1 MTIDE
6 VKHLA
11 TLARIELSNEEAE
24 AFTKEMSAI
33 LEYVSAVQDIVGD
46 SHETAP
52 AVGRHHNVFLADE
65 VTHAPDQ
72 YTADLLKEMPN
83 TEGRFMVVK
92 KILQTDS

>member
-11 TLARIELSNEEAE
+11 TLARIELSEEEAA

-33 LEYVSAVQDIVGD
+33 LEYVSTVQDIAGEGLSTEPTVGL
-46 SHETAP
+46 
-52 AVGRHHNVFLADE
+52 HHNIFRKDE
-65 VTHAPDQ
+65 VTNAPGE
-72 YTADLLKEMPN
+72 YTEALLKEMPA